1 MDRVG
6 AIYKGY
12 VVHRDAKPA
21 ILTILASIVRRVMLG
36 SVLTFGVSNPLVQFF
51 YIHFST
57 IIILAMFGLLR
68 PLETRS
74 ALWIELGSQFLILLL
89 FSLLLC
95 HTGLV
100 SDLDVRYWIGWGI
113 VALTVLGIMLNFGN
127 VLWNLFVQIRLKI
140 KIWRLKQEWKKR

>member
-6 AIYKGY
+6 ASYKGY
-12 VVHRDAKPA
+12 VVHRDAKSS
-21 ILTILASIVRRVMLG
+21 ILTILASTVRRVMLG

-68 PLETRS
+68 PLETKS

-100 SDLDVRYWIGWGI
+100 NDLDVRYYIGWCI
-113 VALTVLGIMLNFGN
+113 VALTVVGIMLNLGN
-127 VLWNLFVQIRLKI
+127 VLWHLFVKIRLKI
-140 KIWRLKQEWKKR
+140 KIWRHKRELKKR

>member
-6 AIYKGY
+6 ASYKGY

-68 PLETRS
+68 PLETKS

-100 SDLDVRYWIGWGI
+100 NDLDVRYYIGWCI
-113 VALTVLGIMLNFGN
+113 VALTVVGIMLNLGN
-127 VLWNLFVQIRLKI
+127 VLWHLFVKIKLKI
-140 KIWRLKQEWKKR
+140 KIWRHKRELKKR